1 MKDKLELGM
10 YVKTARGK
18 IDWKEYYDDDSQ
30 ENN

>member
-1 MKDKLELGM
+1 MKDKLEM

-18 IDWKEYYDDDSQ
+18 IDWKEFYDDDSQ